1 MDDAALFV
9 MDVVMSVMVMHMAM
23 LMVMV
28 AVFVTVS
35 RTMWVRVSLESV
47 HHDL

>member
-1 MDDAALFV
+1 

-35 RTMWVRVSLESV
+35 RTMLVGVSLESV
-47 HHDL
+47 HHDW